1 MAELPVSGRT
11 VGLAL
16 AAGRGVFAWW
26 PASSASPDTARTEEF
41 GFDAD
46 ALAAG
51 DDSTLLPCLRA
62 ARLAVTR
69 HAPSH
74 DARAQ
79 IGLHVALASPWTS
92 PREVALPPMRE
103 AEARRVLA
111 RDAAR
116 YFPVRRA
123 EPAVA
128 VRALRRGAW
137 LAADADDV
145 VLDAI
150 ARAAHAAGFSALRIV
165 PAVAA
170 WAHAVGDAQG
180 GTVVLDG
187 EAAVLGVRHGR
198 LDSLR
203 RCRAADLPAGA
214 AASGD
219 ALALAARHAPQCDER
234 EFLSTAQ
241 RAVRDASVTRMAR
254 QLMAIGVAAIIVIGV
269 LQAWGGAYQV
279 ARLQRQ
285 RAVLQPTVAPLV
297 ALRDSLLAVHEART
311 ALVLGRAQARWSER
325 LSALAETLPDGAYF
339 TAFRGAGDS
348 VVVEGTASDAQTA
361 VARLKSGRGVRLV
374 RPTAAAASTDDD
386 REPFSAVVFFGAGG
400 TR

>member
-1 MAELPVSGRT
+1 
-11 VGLAL
+11 
-16 AAGRGVFAWW
+16 
-26 PASSASPDTARTEEF
+26 
-41 GFDAD
+41 
-46 ALAAG
+46 
-51 DDSTLLPCLRA
+51 
-62 ARLAVTR
+62 
-69 HAPSH
+69 
-74 DARAQ
+74 
-79 IGLHVALASPWTS
+79 
-92 PREVALPPMRE
+92 
-103 AEARRVLA
+103 
-111 RDAAR
+111 
-116 YFPVRRA
+116 
-123 EPAVA
+123 
-128 VRALRRGAW
+128 
-137 LAADADDV
+137 
-145 VLDAI
+145 
-150 ARAAHAAGFSALRIV
+150 
-165 PAVAA
+165 
-170 WAHAVGDAQG
+170 
-180 GTVVLDG
+180 
-187 EAAVLGVRHGR
+187 
-198 LDSLR
+198 
-203 RCRAADLPAGA
+203 
-214 AASGD
+214 
-219 ALALAARHAPQCDER
+219 
-234 EFLSTAQ
+234 
-241 RAVRDASVTRMAR
+241 MAR